1 MRWVHVCVIQCP
13 HDCLCLF
20 ALLQVNNCARMQYK
34 FYMNDPHWRGGDGNP
49 GSPGIMLSRAT
60 NSLPGVHD
68 DRMPSASSPH
78 RRITTA
84 SPSHQPSSHRS
95 LTCPR
100 IVHHRIITA
109 SSPHHSAFV
118 SDLCKYDAHGTSGS
132 QQWPLEDYQSI
143 KYDNKIKEDVPK
155 ALKKHSHLPEVAS
168 GEPQKEWDELFENWP
183 QVQAL
188 CHCVRA
194 PCPQSSWCPLLSA

>member
-1 MRWVHVCVIQCP
+1 MP

-68 DRMPSASSPH
+68 DRMPSASSSH

-95 LTCPR
+95 LTPASF
-100 IVHHRIITA
+100 ITA
-109 SSPHHSAFV
+109 SSPHHHRITQP
-118 SDLCKYDAHGTSGS
+118 LCQTCASMTLMAPVGRSSGL
-132 QQWPLEDYQSI
+132 W
-143 KYDNKIKEDVPK
+143 KTTN
-155 ALKKHSHLPEVAS
+155 
-168 GEPQKEWDELFENWP
+168 
-183 QVQAL
+183 
-188 CHCVRA
+188 
-194 PCPQSSWCPLLSA
+194 QSSTTTRSRKTSPKL